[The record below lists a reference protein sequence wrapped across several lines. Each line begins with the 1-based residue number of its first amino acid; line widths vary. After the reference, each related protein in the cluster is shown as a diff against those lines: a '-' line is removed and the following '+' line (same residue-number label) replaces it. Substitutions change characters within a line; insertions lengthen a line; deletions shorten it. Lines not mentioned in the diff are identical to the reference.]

1 MSENVNHKLV
11 VCGDIHLQNKE
22 PKKSNAIDTLNWIF
36 DNEELNNKNNSLL
49 LLGDM
54 CEVNSPFELYGIFVD
69 LFTNKS
75 SFAKVWI
82 VQGNHDCIN
91 MSSVLSLFAPLKN
104 VEVIQEWKIIDFYN
118 TKILTLPFY
127 SHEGSTKKSMKDIYS
142 HLYENEEIK
151 DVEFDY
157 CMGHIEDETNH
168 FSSKNF
174 CDLSQLKVKHFLHGH
189 IHTCNLDKGGR
200 YLGSAC
206 MNSSTEHGNT
216 KYLAII
222 DGETKEYELKEIP
235 KFMEYYTVEYPNK
248 LEKPKTRYAIFTV
261 KNVLDKNVALEEYS
275 KQAKELG
282 FEFYTNKVLKQRVT
296 EVEIDD
302 AEICSKKP
310 NYETFAKSV
319 GLSDEV
325 FDICNEVIRL
335 KSEE

>member
-1 MSENVNHKLV
+1 MEEHKLIV
-11 VCGDIHLQNKE
+11 VGDIHLQDKE
-22 PKKSNAIDTLNWIF
+22 PKKSNGIDTLNWIF
-36 DNEELNNKNNSLL
+36 DNKDLNNEKNDLVM
-49 LLGDM
+49 LGDIA
-54 CEVNSPFELYGIFVD
+54 EINSPFKIYSVYVD

-75 SFAKVWI
+75 RFNKI
-82 VQGNHDCIN
+82 RIIQGNHDLMNID
-91 MSSVLSLFAPLKN
+91 SILDLFSPLKN
-104 VEVIQEWKIIDFYN
+104 VEVITDWKIIDFYN
-118 TKILTLPFY
+118 TKILALPY
-127 SHEGSTKKSMKDIYS
+127 YNHESTERKSMKEVYS

-222 DGETKEYELKEIP
+222 DGETKEFELKEIP

-261 KNVLDKNVALEEYS
+261 KGVLDKNVALEEYS

-302 AEICSKKP
+302 DLEKSEKP
-310 NYETFAKSV
+310 TFEKFVKTV
-319 GLSDEV
+319 GLSNEI
-325 FDICNEVIRL
+325 FDICTEIIRL
-335 KSEE
+335 KEDL

>member
-1 MSENVNHKLV
+1 MNKLIV
-11 VCGDIHLQNKE
+11 VGDIHLQNKE

-36 DNEELNNKNNSLL
+36 DDKELNNKNNSLL

-127 SHEGSTKKSMKDIYS
+127 SHEGSTKKPMKEVYS

-189 IHTCNLDKGGR
+189 IHNGNAWDGGH

-206 MNSSTEHGNT
+206 ANSVAERNID
-216 KYLAII
+216 KKIAII
-222 DGETKEYELKEIP
+222 DGETKECEFVTLP

-248 LEKPKTRYAIFTV
+248 LEKPKTKYAIFTV
-261 KNVLDKNVALEEYS
+261 KNVLDKNTALEEYS
-275 KQAKELG
+275 KQAKEMG

-296 EVEIDD
+296 EVEINDV
-302 AEICSKKP
+302 EKSEKP
-310 NYETFAKSV
+310 TFEKFAKSV

>member
-1 MSENVNHKLV
+1 MSENMNHKLV
-11 VCGDIHLQNKE
+11 VCGDIHLQSKH
-22 PKKSNAIDTLNWIF
+22 PKYDNAIDTLNWIF
-36 DNEELNNKNNSLL
+36 NNEELNNKNNDLVM
-49 LLGDM
+49 LGDIA
-54 CEVNSPFELYGIFVD
+54 EINSPFKIYSVYVD

-75 SFAKVWI
+75 RFNKI
-82 VQGNHDCIN
+82 RIIQGNHDLMNID
-91 MSSVLSLFAPLKN
+91 SILDLFSPLKN
-104 VEVIQEWKIIDFYN
+104 VEVITDWKIIDFYN
-118 TKILTLPFY
+118 TKILALPY
-127 SHEGSTKKSMKDIYS
+127 YNHESTERKSMKEVYS

-189 IHTCNLDKGGR
+189 IHTCNLHKGGR

-206 MNSSTEHGNT
+206 ANSSTESGDI

-248 LEKPKTRYAIFTV
+248 LEKPKTKYAIFTV
-261 KNVLDKNVALEEYS
+261 KNVLDKNMALEEYS
-275 KQAKELG
+275 KQAKEMG
-282 FEFYTNKVLKQRVT
+282 FEFYTNKVLKRRVT

-302 AEICSKKP
+302 VEKSEKP
-310 NYETFAKSV
+310 TFQKFAKTV
-319 GLSDEV
+319 GLSNEV

>member
-1 MSENVNHKLV
+1 MGENTNHKLV

-36 DNEELNNKNNSLL
+36 DNKELNNKNNSLL

-82 VQGNHDCIN
+82 IQGNHDCIN

-118 TKILTLPFY
+118 TKILALPY
-127 SHEGSTKKSMKDIYS
+127 YNHESTERKSMVEVYS
-142 HLYENEEIK
+142 HLYKDEEIK
-151 DVEFDY
+151 DTEFDY
-157 CMGHIEDETNH
+157 CCGHLEDETNH
-168 FSSKNF
+168 FSKKY

-189 IHTCNLDKGGR
+189 IHNGNAWDGGH

-206 MNSSTEHGNT
+206 VNSVAERNID
-216 KYLAII
+216 KKIAII
-222 DGETKEYELKEIP
+222 DGETKECEFVTLP

-261 KNVLDKNVALEEYS
+261 KNALDKNVALEEYS
-275 KQAKELG
+275 KQAKEMG

-310 NYETFAKSV
+310 NFETFAKSV
-319 GLSDEV
+319 GLSNEV

>member
-1 MSENVNHKLV
+1 MNKLIV
-11 VCGDIHLQNKE
+11 VGDIHLQNKE

-36 DNEELNNKNNSLL
+36 DDKELNNKNNSLL

-127 SHEGSTKKSMKDIYS
+127 SHEGSTKKPMKEVYS

-189 IHTCNLDKGGR
+189 IHNGNAWNGGH

-206 MNSSTEHGNT
+206 ANSVTERNID
-216 KYLAII
+216 KKIAII
-222 DGETKEYELKEIP
+222 DGETKECEFVTLP
-235 KFMEYYTVEYPNK
+235 KYLEYYTVEYPNK
-248 LEKPKTRYAIFTV
+248 LEKPKTKYAIFTV
-261 KNVLDKNVALEEYS
+261 KNVLDKNTALEEYS

-302 AEICSKKP
+302 VEKSEKP
-310 NYETFAKSV
+310 TFEKFAKTV
-319 GLSDEV
+319 GLSNEI

>member
-1 MSENVNHKLV
+1 MNKLIV
-11 VCGDIHLQNKE
+11 VGDIHLQNKE

-36 DNEELNNKNNSLL
+36 DNKELNNKNNSLL

-127 SHEGSTKKSMKDIYS
+127 NHEGSTKKPMKEVYS

-189 IHTCNLDKGGR
+189 IHNGNAWNGGH

-206 MNSSTEHGNT
+206 ANSVTERNID
-216 KYLAII
+216 KKIAII
-222 DGETKEYELKEIP
+222 DGETKECEFVTLP
-235 KFMEYYTVEYPNK
+235 KYLEYYTVEYPNK
-248 LEKPKTRYAIFTV
+248 LEKPKTKYAIFTV
-261 KNVLDKNVALEEYS
+261 KNVLDKNIALEEYS
-275 KQAKELG
+275 KQAKEMG

-302 AEICSKKP
+302 DLEKSEKP
-310 NYETFAKSV
+310 TFEKFAKSV
-319 GLSDEV
+319 GLSNEV
-325 FDICNEVIRL
+325 LDICNEVIRL

>member
-1 MSENVNHKLV
+1 MNETHKLIV
-11 VCGDIHLQNKE
+11 VGDIHLQNKE

-36 DNEELNNKNNSLL
+36 DNKELNNKNNSLL

-127 SHEGSTKKSMKDIYS
+127 SHEGSTKKPMKDVYS
-142 HLYENEEIK
+142 HLYENEDIK
-151 DVEFDY
+151 DIEFDY

-189 IHTCNLDKGGR
+189 IHNGNAWNGGH

-206 MNSSTEHGNT
+206 ANSVAERDID
-216 KYLAII
+216 KKIAII
-222 DGETKEYELKEIP
+222 DGKTKECEFVTLP

-261 KNVLDKNVALEEYS
+261 KNALDKNVALEEYS
-275 KQAKELG
+275 KQAKEMG

-302 AEICSKKP
+302 DLEKSEKP
-310 NYETFAKSV
+310 TFEKFAKSV
-319 GLSDEV
+319 GLSNEV

>member
-1 MSENVNHKLV
+1 MNKLIV
-11 VCGDIHLQNKE
+11 VGDIHLQNKE

-36 DNEELNNKNNSLL
+36 DNKELNNKNNGLL

-75 SFAKVWI
+75 SFDKIWI
-82 VQGNHDCIN
+82 LQGNHDCVY

-127 SHEGSTKKSMKDIYS
+127 SHEGSTKKPMNEVYS

-151 DVEFDY
+151 DLEFDF

-168 FSSKNF
+168 FSKNF

-189 IHTCNLDKGGR
+189 IHNGNAWNSGH

-206 MNSSTEHGNT
+206 ANSVAEHGVD
-216 KYLAII
+216 KKIAII
-222 DGETKEYELKEIP
+222 DGETKACEFITLP
-235 KFMEYYTVEYPNK
+235 KFLEYYEVEYPNK
-248 LEKPKTRYAIFTV
+248 LPKIDTKYGLFLVR
-261 KNVLDKNVALEEYS
+261 NSLDKKVTEEEYS
-275 KQAKELG
+275 KQAEELG
-282 FEFYTNKVLKQRVT
+282 FKFYARKILSKKSKVLEVG
-296 EVEIDD
+296 EVEKTENLTFDD
-302 AEICSKKP
+302 
-310 NYETFAKSV
+310 FADSV
-319 GLSDEV
+319 ELDDSIR
-325 FDICNEVIRL
+325 DICKEVIKL
-335 KSEE
+335 KGDE

>member
-1 MSENVNHKLV
+1 MNETHKLIV
-11 VCGDIHLQNKE
+11 VGDIHLQSKH
-22 PKKSNAIDTLNWIF
+22 PKYDNAIDTLNWIF
-36 DNEELNNKNNSLL
+36 NNEELNRETNDLL
-49 LLGDM
+49 MLGDIA
-54 CEVNSPFELYGIFVD
+54 EINSPFKIYSVYVD

-75 SFAKVWI
+75 KFNKI
-82 VQGNHDCIN
+82 RIIQGNHDVVSID
-91 MSSVLSLFAPLKN
+91 SILDLFAPLKN
-104 VEVIQEWKIIDFYN
+104 VEVITDWRVIDFYN

-127 SHEGSTKKSMKDIYS
+127 NHEGSTKKPMKEVYS

-189 IHTCNLDKGGR
+189 IHTCNLHKGGR

-206 MNSSTEHGNT
+206 ANSSTESGDT

-222 DGETKEYELKEIP
+222 DGETKEYELKKIP

-248 LEKPKTRYAIFTV
+248 LEKPKTKYAIFMV

-275 KQAKELG
+275 KQAKEMG

-302 AEICSKKP
+302 VEKSEKP
-310 NYETFAKSV
+310 TFQKFAKSV

>member
-1 MSENVNHKLV
+1 MNETHKLIV
-11 VCGDIHLQNKE
+11 VGDIHLQSKH
-22 PKKSNAIDTLNWIF
+22 PKYDNAIDTLNWIF
-36 DNEELNNKNNSLL
+36 NNEELNRETNDLL
-49 LLGDM
+49 MLGDIA
-54 CEVNSPFELYGIFVD
+54 EINSPFKIYSVYVD

-75 SFAKVWI
+75 KFNKI
-82 VQGNHDCIN
+82 RIIQGNHDVVSID
-91 MSSVLSLFAPLKN
+91 SILDLFAPLKN
-104 VEVIQEWKIIDFYN
+104 VEVITDWRVIDFYN

-127 SHEGSTKKSMKDIYS
+127 SHEGSTKKPMKEVYS

-189 IHTCNLDKGGR
+189 IHNGNAWNGGH

-206 MNSSTEHGNT
+206 ANSVAEHNID
-216 KYLAII
+216 KKIAII
-222 DGETKEYELKEIP
+222 DGETKECEFVTLP

-261 KNVLDKNVALEEYS
+261 KNVLDKNTTLEEYS
-275 KQAKELG
+275 KQAKEMG

-302 AEICSKKP
+302 VEKSEKP
-310 NYETFAKSV
+310 TFEKFAKSV

>member
-127 SHEGSTKKSMKDIYS
+127 SHEGSTKKPMKDVYS

-261 KNVLDKNVALEEYS
+261 KNALDKNVTLEEYS

-282 FEFYTNKVLKQRVT
+282 FEFYTNKILKQRVT
-296 EVEIDD
+296 EVEIDNV
-302 AEICSKKP
+302 EKSEKP
-310 NYETFAKSV
+310 NFETFAKSV
-319 GLSDEV
+319 GLSNEV